1 MTTDTTER
9 GLEDRI
15 CGMLA
20 GRADE
25 SGVGDVRERPAV
37 YGAGWR
43 YGEREDY
50 DREYCVDLA
59 QLTDFLMATQP
70 RVAEALSLE
79 SDNPTRRRFLARLKN
94 EVGKRGIVDA
104 LRNGVKHGPYDIAL
118 FYGAPSPGNR
128 RAAELYE
135 QNRFSVTRQLSYSNA
150 NKRLAL
156 DLVLFINGLLVAT
169 FELKNSLTKQTV
181 ADAVEQYKRDRDPRE
196 ELFRIGFCLRPQ

>member
-15 CGMLA
+15 CEMLA

-25 SGVGDVRERPAV
+25 SGGGDVGERPAA
-37 YGAGWR
+37 YSAGWR
-43 YGEREDY
+43 YGDREDY

-59 QLTDFLMATQP
+59 QLTAFLVATQP

-94 EVGKRGIVDA
+94 EVSKRGIVDV
-104 LRNGVKHGPYDIAL
+104 LRNGVKHGPHDIAL

-128 RAAELYE
+128 RAVKLYE

-150 NKRLAL
+150 NKRH
-156 DLVLFINGLLVAT
+156 
-169 FELKNSLTKQTV
+169 
-181 ADAVEQYKRDRDPRE
+181 
-196 ELFRIGFCLRPQ
+196 